1 MRQLRNW
8 FKDQDWAENLRRESA
23 YEKADILLSQVRG
36 AVKRFLPGKV
46 VRIANDDE
54 PWFTQRLKKMD
65 RRRRRKYNKNRR
77 SNKYLLLGCLN
88 QDNLLKA
95 KKKKQRMIDDVKLAN
110 SGDWYSKLK
119 RMTRHNHSKSKEI
132 QVEEISH
139 LTNQEQAE
147 LIADKLAE
155 ISQSYKGVELTD
167 PVIPP
172 FTVKDI
178 LQVSVSKVKEYI
190 SRIKPKKSTPPRD
203 IPAKIVEEF
212 SEYLCVPL
220 TDIINTSLKMGPWP
234 SCYKKEV
241 FAICNLGN
249 SHAFFKDNLMRPNFR
264 AAVSNIIN

>member
-1 MRQLRNW
+1 M
-8 FKDQDWAENLRRESA
+8 
-23 YEKADILLSQVRG
+23 
-36 AVKRFLPGKV
+36 
-46 VRIANDDE
+46 
-54 PWFTQRLKKMD
+54 
-65 RRRRRKYNKNRR
+65 
-77 SNKYLLLGCLN
+77 
-88 QDNLLKA
+88 
-95 KKKKQRMIDDVKLAN
+95 
-110 SGDWYSKLK
+110 K
-119 RMTRHNHSKSKEI
+119 RMTCHNHSKSKEI

-178 LQVSVSKVKEYI
+178 LQVSVSKVKDYI

-203 IPAKIVEEF
+203 ITAKIVKEF

-220 TDIINTSLKMGPWP
+220 TDIINTSLKTGPWP

-241 FAICNLGN
+241 ITLIPKEYPVLLIDMLRPILCLLTFNKVQEVAICEMVLSDMSAALDPTQYWNRRRTGIYRLETGLLPTIPHLGN
-249 SHAFFKDNLMRPNFR
+249 KGIYQEWPTSKSHSTANKLLP
-264 AAVSNIIN
+264 V